1 METIIECKLLTKYY
15 DDVLGIE
22 DANLKVGKGKIVG
35 LLGPNG
41 SGKTTLIKLINGLL
55 VPTKGEILINGMK
68 PGKETKKIV
77 SYLPER
83 NQLSTWMKV
92 KELIEF
98 YHDFYEDF
106 NEKKAVSMLKEFDID
121 LNLKFGKLS
130 KGTREK
136 VQLALIMSRE
146 AELYCLDEPIG
157 GVDPLSREYIIKII
171 LGSYNKNATLLI
183 STHLIT
189 DIENILDEIIL
200 VKDGHIIEHRNV
212 KEVQLNE
219 NASID
224 QYFRRRYSDD

>member
-1 METIIECKLLTKYY
+1 
-15 DDVLGIE
+15 
-22 DANLKVGKGKIVG
+22 
-35 LLGPNG
+35 
-41 SGKTTLIKLINGLL
+41 
-55 VPTKGEILINGMK
+55 
-68 PGKETKKIV
+68 
-77 SYLPER
+77 
-83 NQLSTWMKV
+83 MKV
-92 KELIEF
+92 KVLIEF

-106 NEKKAVSMLKEFDID
+106 N
-121 LNLKFGKLS
+121 
-130 KGTREK
+130 
-136 VQLALIMSRE
+136 LALIMSRE